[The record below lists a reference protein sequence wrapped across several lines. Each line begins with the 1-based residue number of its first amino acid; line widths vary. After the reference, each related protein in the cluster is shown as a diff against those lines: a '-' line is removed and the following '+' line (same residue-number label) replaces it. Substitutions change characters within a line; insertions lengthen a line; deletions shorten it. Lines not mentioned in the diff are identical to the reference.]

1 MNFRKPLSVLAFI
14 AFAAPLSAYA
24 DAPSG
29 DFHELFA
36 APGADAPAIASDR
49 DDKDDRRSYAEFSV
63 WDLVGENDA
72 ARTVISREDVLREL
86 ASSPMPPVEA

>member
-1 MNFRKPLSVLAFI
+1 MAFV

-36 APGADAPAIASDR
+36 SPGAAATAPADR
-49 DDKDDRRSYAEFSV
+49 DEKDDRRNYADYSV
-63 WDLVGENDA
+63 WDMIADNEA
-72 ARTVISREDVLREL
+72 ARTVISREDVVREL
-86 ASSPMPPVEA
+86 ASSPMPKVDA

>member
-29 DFHELFA
+29 DFHELFP
-36 APGADAPAIASDR
+36 APTADSPAVAER
-49 DDKDDRRSYAEFSV
+49 EDKDDRRNYAEFSY
-63 WDLVGENDA
+63 WDMVGDNDP
-72 ARTVISREDVLREL
+72 ARAVVTREDVKKEL
-86 ASSPMPPVEA
+86 ASSPLPRIEA